1 MKSYKLL
8 PLVALAAAGILIN
21 SGCQGNAGTNTNA
34 NKPAANANTAPA
46 NKPAENTNS
55 ANAATSPAATGS
67 LATPSDAYATAHDM
81 RKKKDVA
88 GLRKVMSKDALEFIE
103 MMGKEEKKSID
114 DLLKDLTERPQA
126 EKVAVRNEKIDGDHA
141 TLDYMDENGEWKTM
155 DFDLEGKEWKL
166 SLPKA
171 DAKQKE
177 PAKKP

>member
-1 MKSYKLL
+1 ML

-21 SGCQGNAGTNTNA
+21 SGCQGSAGTNTNA

-46 NKPAENTNS
+46 NKPAENTNAS
-55 ANAATSPAATGS
+55 NAATSPAASTGS
-67 LATPSDAYATAHDM
+67 LATPSDAYATAYDM

-88 GLRKVMSKDALEFIE
+88 GLKKVMSKDALDFIE
-103 MMGKEEKKSID
+103 IMGKEEKKTID

-141 TLDYMDENGEWKTM
+141 TLEYMDENGEWQTM

-171 DAKQKE
+171 DGPQKE
-177 PAKKP
+177 PKKP